1 MANALFEQ
9 ARQKFLGA
17 TIDWD
22 GQTFSAVLMDL
33 TPSTS
38 DAGIRQ
44 ITSSTNATPIVVT
57 TAVAHGF
64 SNGDLVYVDGIAT
77 GTSGNGLWTI
87 TAASGSVFSLTDPVS
102 GANAV
107 GNGVGAGGYC
117 VNYGQTAS
125 TVSDFWDDFDAS
137 LVGGASGKVNLTGAT
152 IAAGVA
158 DANDVTFTAI
168 SGNTVEAIGIIRDTG
183 TASTSEMVAIITGK
197 QIVTCNTTLSAGTAL
212 LVEPIKYG
220 IPNGTVLAFSGGQ
233 NATLT
238 ALANAGDRVLTVS
251 STTVNIGTRALAP
264 ATGSGLPV
272 TPNGGNI
279 VVTWDNGVNKIFK
292 L

>member
-1 MANALFEQ
+1 MCNALFEKGPQ
-9 ARQKFLGA
+9 GFLEN

-22 GQTFSAVLMDL
+22 TATISAALLDL
-33 TPSTS
+33 SVS

-64 SNGDLVYVDGIAT
+64 TNGDLVYVDGIAT

-87 TAASGSVFSLTDPVS
+87 TAASGSVFSLTHPVS

-107 GNGVGAGGYC
+107 GNGVGSGGYC
-117 VNYGQTAS
+117 VNLGPSAS
-125 TVSDFWDDFDAS
+125 GDNWDDFSAG
-137 LVGGASGKVNLTGAT
+137 VIGTKQNLTTKTVTNG
-152 IAAGVA
+152 IA
-158 DANDVTFTAI
+158 DADDVTFTAVT
-168 SGNTVEAIGIIRDTG
+168 GNSVEAVAIFEDTG
-183 TASTSEMVAIITGK
+183 TESTSQMIALVSGK
-197 QIVTCNTTLSAGTAL
+197 QIVTCNTALAAGTAL

-220 IPNGTVLAFSGGQ
+220 IPNSTVLAFSGGQ

-238 ALANAGDRVLTVS
+238 ALANAGDRVLTVT
-251 STTVNIGTRALAP
+251 STTISIATSALAP